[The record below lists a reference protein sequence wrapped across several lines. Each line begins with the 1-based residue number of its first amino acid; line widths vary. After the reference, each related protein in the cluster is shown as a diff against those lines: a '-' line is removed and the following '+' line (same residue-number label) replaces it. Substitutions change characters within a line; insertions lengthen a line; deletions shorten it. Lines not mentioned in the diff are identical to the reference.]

1 MDDTKITIIEGPT
14 PTFEIV
20 FDVWANG
27 IADSSTQA
35 AVALTKLRT
44 FNSHS
49 LVERCYK
56 AWSNKD
62 PINLEFR
69 ATDGLKMEVPIL
81 AARATESHEGG
92 DLLLLWVRLP
102 EDEIEFDFLTGDED
116 EDDIDFGDDE
126 DLEGDDDFDLTP

>member
-1 MDDTKITIIEGPT
+1 MDETKITIIEGPT

-44 FNSHS
+44 FNSAS
-49 LVERCYK
+49 LVERCYR

-62 PINLEFR
+62 TINLEFR

-102 EDEIEFDFLTGDED
+102 EDEIEFDLLLDDDDE
-116 EDDIDFGDDE
+116 DFGDDDDFGE
-126 DLEGDDDFDLTP
+126 DDDLDLTP